1 MVIPLSDQGSR
12 SVSGCARALTR
23 HRVSAAGDGNL
34 RRAPMLR
41 DVQAGRSDLERA
53 AQALATRLP
62 EPLGVL
68 ARLAYNYRWAW
79 DPDGPAVF
87 EAVDAD
93 RWERVAE
100 NPVRLLQ
107 EAATD
112 RLLAA
117 AENADL
123 LARAAAL
130 EQRVHADLA
139 RPRRE
144 EITTPERPIAY
155 FSAEYGFHGSFPIY
169 SGGLGALAGD
179 ILKEASDRAWPLV
192 AVGLL
197 YRDGY
202 FRQRIDAGGW
212 QHEYWVDTDPDR
224 LPTALVT
231 GDDGEPITITVPIG
245 EIEVTAQIWRVDI
258 GGIPLFLLDAER
270 PENTQT
276 ARWITSRLYIGDEDT
291 RLAQY
296 MLLGIGGVR
305 ALEAM
310 KIEPGL
316 VHLNEGH
323 AAFVSLELARREYS
337 GNGSLSPALEIAR
350 RRTVFTTHTPVPAGN
365 DTYPASQV
373 ADTLAHIAG
382 TLGVGAEEIISL
394 GRTTPEK
401 TAEPFGVTQFA
412 LRTSRAANGVSRRHG
427 EVAREMWN
435 PMWADKTVDDVPIT
449 YVTNGVHVPTWL
461 GRPMWAL
468 LDRHLGDGWLDRAT
482 DPATWAPVDDIPAKE
497 LWEVRKQQKAQLIE
511 YVRHRAVVD
520 RLARDE
526 PAPYAEAAANF
537 EPEVL
542 TVGFARRLA
551 TYKRL
556 NLLLQDVER
565 AIRIVAGDR
574 PVQVLLAG
582 KAHPRDDNG
591 KKLVQGLFAMK
602 HAPGFATRVAYLDD
616 YDLGMAAP
624 LVRGCDVWINLPR
637 PPLEAS
643 GTSGMKNVMN
653 GGLQLSVLDGW
664 WAEGY
669 DDHNGW
675 ALSGDVD
682 HDHGAQD
689 ARHAHELFR
698 LLEEEVAPEFYNT
711 GEDGIPLDWVARV
724 RRSLR
729 TLGPMFGA
737 GRMLEDYEQKVY
749 KA

>member
-1 MVIPLSDQGSR
+1 M
-12 SVSGCARALTR
+12 
-23 HRVSAAGDGNL
+23 
-34 RRAPMLR
+34 PMLR
-41 DVQAGRSDLERA
+41 DVQAGRRDLERA
-53 AQALATRLP
+53 AEALATRLP

-79 DPDGPAVF
+79 DRDGPDIYRS
-87 EAVDAD
+87 VDPD

-107 EAATD
+107 EAATE
-112 RLLAA
+112 RLVAA
-117 AENADL
+117 SQDSGL

-130 EQRVHADLA
+130 EERVSADLA
-139 RPRRE
+139 RPRRDQV
-144 EITTPERPIAY
+144 TTPERPIAY

-197 YRDGY
+197 YRNGY
-202 FRQRIDAGGW
+202 FRQRIDSGGW

-224 LPTALVT
+224 LPAALVT
-231 GDDGEPITITVPIG
+231 SDDGTPITIAVPIG
-245 EIEVTAQIWRVDI
+245 DSEVTAQIWRVDV
-258 GGIPLFLLDAER
+258 GGIPLYLLDAER
-270 PENTQT
+270 PENSQT

-310 KIEPGL
+310 GIEPGL

-337 GNGSLSPALEIAR
+337 GNGSLAAALEIAR
-350 RRTVFTTHTPVPAGN
+350 KRTIFTTHTPVPAGN
-365 DTYPASQV
+365 DTYPAQHV
-373 ADTLAHIAG
+373 ADTLAQIAG
-382 TLGVGAEEIISL
+382 TLGVDAEEIISL
-394 GRTTPEK
+394 GRTNRAEG
-401 TAEPFGVTQFA
+401 AEPFGVTQFA
-412 LRTSRAANGVSRRHG
+412 LRTSRAANAVSRRHG
-427 EVAREMWN
+427 EVAREMWQ
-435 PMWADKTVDDVPIT
+435 PMWADRDVDDVPIT
-449 YVTNGVHVPTWL
+449 YVTNGVHIPTWL
-461 GRPMWAL
+461 GKPMWEL
-468 LDRHLGDGWLDRAT
+468 LDRHLGEAWLDRAT

-497 LWEVRKQQKAQLIE
+497 LWDVRKTQRSQLID
-511 YVRHRAVVD
+511 YVRQRAVVD

-526 PAPYAEAAANF
+526 PRAYAEAAANF
-537 EPEVL
+537 DPDVL
-542 TVGFARRLA
+542 TLGFARRLA

-565 AIRIVAGDR
+565 AMRVVAGGR
-574 PVQVLLAG
+574 PIQVLLAG
-582 KAHPRDDNG
+582 KAHPRDDGG
-591 KKLVQGLFAMK
+591 KRLVQALFSMK
-602 HAPGFATRVAYLDD
+602 NAPGFADRVAYLDD
-616 YDLGMAAP
+616 YDLRMAAW

-643 GTSGMKNVMN
+643 GTSGMKNVVN

-669 DDHNGW
+669 DGGNGW

-698 LLEEEVAPEFYNT
+698 LLEEEVAPEFYRASA
-711 GEDGIPLDWVARV
+711 DGIPRDWVARI

-729 TLGPMFGA
+729 TLGPEFGA
-737 GRMLEDYEQKVY
+737 GRMLEDYEKKVY
-749 KA
+749 TSGL